1 VGLFT
6 GAKDDIFDSIR
17 NAETAIGEYERRAE
31 QSRVEAKARY
41 LDWMDEEDEKSGFS
55 FRLLK
60 NVLRQDPPDYRKA
73 FDEASESLEALS
85 SCDLSTLSDRSLR
98 EDIDLLKSARSSFK
112 DYLFQ
117 DSDVRRITITVL
129 DHFGGIDQISSH
141 SLYIIKM
148 L

>member
-1 VGLFT
+1 M
-6 GAKDDIFDSIR
+6 DSIR
-17 NAETAIGEYERRAE
+17 NEETAIGEYERCAE
-31 QSRVEAKARY
+31 QSRMEAKARY
-41 LDWMDEEDEKSGFS
+41 LDWVNEEDEKSGLS
-55 FRLLK
+55 FRFEKTSCARICQIIERLLMK
-60 NVLRQDPPDYRKA
+60 RV
-73 FDEASESLEALS
+73 SLDGLF

-98 EDIDLLKSARSSFK
+98 KDVNRLNRARSSFK

-117 DSDVRRITITVL
+117 DPGVRHIILTAL